1 MRQNKLKQFPIL
13 HRFLTHLYT
22 ECNVYAV
29 ANILEYIKN
38 DTVIDYCRC
47 SNKNCSTVYLRSDN
61 LNQPEYIEI
70 YNSYKGLIVMH
81 FSANGCIEI
90 EALEYENYP
99 FKEELVKNYNACTT
113 STLDS
118 DLILDA
124 QHIVDDYFNGEQAKL
139 DLIVVD

>member
-1 MRQNKLKQFPIL
+1 M
-13 HRFLTHLYT
+13 
-22 ECNVYAV
+22 
-29 ANILEYIKN
+29 LEYIQN
-38 DTVIDYCRC
+38 DTIIDYCRC

>member
-81 FSANGCIEI
+81 FHISGDIEI

-99 FKEELVKNYNACTT
+99 FRQELVANYNNDTFDT
-113 STLDS
+113 FDS
-118 DLILDA
+118 DLIQDA
-124 QHIVDDYFNGEQAKL
+124 QNAVDSYFNVGQTKL
-139 DLIVVD
+139 DMIVFD